1 MSVAEHLIRRLMY
14 GEWRVRLQSDNQMLY
29 DERGR
34 ALHARI
40 HGHSIKLESVLAL
53 FCWTFECK

>member
-14 GEWRVRLQSDNQMLY
+14 DEWRVRLQSDNQMLY

-34 ALHARI
+34 AVHARI
-40 HGHSIKLESVLAL
+40 HGHSIKL
-53 FCWTFECK
+53 